1 MTGVPARDTVHAHE
15 LLFRRRDEVRRVHF
29 TPMVDT
35 PQSPLVHDHRTVV
48 RVGSLE
54 LWESYNNH
62 QTQDEGGHLHEHFIA
77 NRRCVD
83 TSIDVKERLGKSP
96 VLATKNQISGVVS
109 KELKLVKVHVADV
122 GGMRPAAD
130 LGNVHRINGT
140 RSSPV
145 VAHDHI
151 FDREQERLYVEET
164 ILGQSHVASAEGVEV
179 LQEVAKIPS
188 LALGDLNLP
197 DEG

>member
-1 MTGVPARDTVHAHE
+1 MPARDMVHAHE
-15 LLFRRRDEVRRVHF
+15 LLLRRQDEIRRAHF
-29 TPMVDT
+29 APMIDT
-35 PQSPLVHDHRTVV
+35 PQSTLVHDHRTVV

-54 LWESYNNH
+54 LWESDGSH
-62 QTQDEGGHLHEHFIA
+62 QPQDKGGYLHKHCIA

-96 VLATKNQISGVVS
+96 VLATKNPISGVVS
-109 KELKLVKVHVADV
+109 KERKLVEVHVADV

-130 LGNVHRINGT
+130 LGNVHRIKGT

-151 FDREQERLYVEET
+151 FEREQERLYVE
-164 ILGQSHVASAEGVEV
+164 
-179 LQEVAKIPS
+179 
-188 LALGDLNLP
+188 
-197 DEG
+197 